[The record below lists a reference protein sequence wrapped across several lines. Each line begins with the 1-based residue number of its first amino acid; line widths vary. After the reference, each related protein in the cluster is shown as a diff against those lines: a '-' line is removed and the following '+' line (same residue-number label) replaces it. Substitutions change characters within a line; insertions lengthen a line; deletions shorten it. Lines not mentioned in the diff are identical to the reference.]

1 MRAGDGFE
9 RYPRPA
15 LSRQTRAFTRAFG
28 IGIGVVTA
36 TVGAVLVASRIAEG
50 SLGEAFFS
58 AAICG
63 TIALLAF
70 GVVPQSHPKAQ
81 FRYLN
86 SIVMTHAEQPTADSW
101 VHVAPT
107 RVMRMTLLLGLM
119 CVVLAAAGC
128 AVFAGAQ
135 VFGFIPQ
142 VNEDVSEAG
151 PLLGMVFFAVLTG
164 VGGWIV
170 YLLLARRVRAGG
182 HGSRPSGV
190 ALGETSVA
198 VRVPGRDVEILW
210 TDIVAVDALALE
222 QGRGQEIPMIR
233 LTLRSG
239 GPLNGVQ
246 MLAADGYTVPTDAL
260 FTALRW
266 YHAHPEARRELGRVE
281 GQRRIEGWRKDA
293 LQRQ

>member
-15 LSRQTRAFTRAFG
+15 LSRQTRAFTRVFG
-28 IGIGVVTA
+28 VCVGVLCVAIGVTLVTLRLLDGNLSDA
-36 TVGAVLVASRIAEG
+36 GV
-50 SLGEAFFS
+50 S
-58 AAICG
+58 AAVCG

-70 GVVPQSHPKAQ
+70 GIVPQDQPKAH

-86 SIVMTHAEQPTADSW
+86 SVVMTRAEQPPADSW

-107 RVMRMTLLLGLM
+107 RIMRLTLLLGLM
-119 CVVLAAAGC
+119 CVVLVAAGVTLFS
-128 AVFAGAQ
+128 AAQ

-142 VNEDVSEAG
+142 VNEDVSAAG
-151 PLLGMVFFAVLTG
+151 PFLGMLFFAVLTG
-164 VGGWIV
+164 LGGWIV

-182 HGSRPSGV
+182 HGARPSGV
-190 ALGETSVA
+190 ALGETSVS

-210 TDIVAVDALALE
+210 TDIVGVDALALE

-233 LTLRSG
+233 LTLRAG
-239 GPLNGVQ
+239 GLVDGVQ

-281 GQRRIEGWRKDA
+281 GQRRIEGWRMAA
-293 LQRQ
+293 LQRR